1 MDGSKEIYKMKVL
14 KFGGTSVA
22 NSESLSSVLKIIQ
35 KQKKPVAVVVSALA
49 GITDLLMEMLSLA
62 QSGEDHYKE
71 GIAEIEKRHLEIIK
85 KFVPIQHQSAII
97 SFLKKNLNE
106 LESRL
111 DAIHLLEEATPKN
124 NASISSY
131 GEILSSNIIQEV
143 FSYHDIDSVLKD
155 SRALIKTEIHNGKE
169 VVNQTLSQ
177 ENIRNYFKDNSSH
190 VVLLPGFIASN
201 ADSETTTLGRGGS
214 DYSAA
219 IIASAI
225 SSEVLEIWT
234 DVSGMFTAHPKIVAQ
249 AKPIKKLTYYEAM
262 ELSHFGAKVIFP
274 PTLQPIIEK
283 NIPIVIKNTFAP
295 EDLGTLID
303 DSPVVENGEIVKG
316 ISHIDNVALINLE
329 GSGMIGITGFSK
341 RFFEALSDENINVIM
356 ITQASSEHS
365 ICIGV
370 REDEAIAAK
379 KVIDEKFAFE
389 ISIKKVSPAQIEK
402 NMVNIAV
409 VGEKMKDHQGISGKL
424 FSSLGAN
431 NINIRAIAQGASERN
446 ISIIIDKK
454 NVSKA
459 INTLHESFFEAQIK
473 ELNLFVTG
481 VGNVGSKLLE
491 QIEKQ
496 TEYLIEN
503 LRLKIRVIA
512 ISNSKKMILGTEAM
526 DLSRWKS
533 ELDKSDT
540 KANTDL
546 FFEHAKKLNLRNSI
560 FVDNTAS
567 ELIAKEYARYLNN
580 SIGVVTCNKIA
591 AADELVNYLNL
602 KKISRKFGSPFL
614 FETNVGAGLPIID
627 TLNNLIASGDQI
639 IKIQA
644 VLSGSLNFV
653 FNHFSK
659 GSSFH
664 DVVLEAQKQG
674 YTEPDPKIDLSG
686 IDVARKILILAR
698 ESGLKI
704 ELSEIENESFLP
716 QESLETKDNYS
727 FFESLKKYSDHFE
740 KMLENAEKEGA
751 KMKYVAQLENGKAKV
766 GIQLVKKGHDF
777 YNLEGSDNIILFY
790 TNRYKEQPLIVKG
803 AGAGADVT
811 ASGIF
816 ADIIRIG
823 KQ

>member
-1 MDGSKEIYKMKVL
+1 MKVL

-22 NSESLSSVLKIIQ
+22 NAESLSNVLKIVQ
-35 KQKKPVAVVVSALA
+35 KQKGPAAVIVSALG
-49 GITDLLMEMLSLA
+49 GITDLLMEMLSSA
-62 QSGEDHYKE
+62 QSGKQEYRK
-71 GIAEIEKRHLEIIK
+71 GFLEIETRHMNIIK
-85 KFVPIQHQSAII
+85 TFVPIGYQSAII
-97 SFLKKNLNE
+97 SFLKKNLND
-106 LESRL
+106 LEAQL

-124 NASISSY
+124 FATISSY
-131 GEILSSNIIQEV
+131 GEILSSRIIQEV
-143 FSYHDIDSVLKD
+143 FLYNDIDSVYQD
-155 SRALIKTEIHNGKE
+155 SRNLIKTVFHDGRQ
-169 VVNQTLSQ
+169 VLDQ
-177 ENIRNYFKDNSSH
+177 ESSENAITSFFNENKSTT
-190 VVLLPGFIASN
+190 VLLPGYIASN
-201 ADSETTTLGRGGS
+201 ENGETTTLGRGGS

-225 SSEVLEIWT
+225 NAEVLEIWT
-234 DVSGMFTAHPKIVAQ
+234 DVSGMYTAHPKIVAQ
-249 AKPIKKLTYYEAM
+249 AKPIDKLSYYEAM
-262 ELSHFGAKVIFP
+262 ELSHFGAKVIYP

-283 NIPIVIKNTFAP
+283 NIPILIKNSFAP
-295 EDLGTLID
+295 EDPGTIID
-303 DSPVVENGEIVKG
+303 DTPIIENGEIVKG
-316 ISHIDNVALINLE
+316 ISHIDKVALINLE

-341 RFFEALSDENINVIM
+341 RLFEALSAAKINVIM

-370 REDEAIAAK
+370 REEDAMAAK
-379 KVIDEKFAFE
+379 KAIDEKFAFE
-389 ISIKKVSPAQIEK
+389 ISIKKVLPAQVEK
-402 NMVNIAV
+402 DMVNIAV
-409 VGEKMKDHQGISGKL
+409 VGEKMKDHQGISGKV

-459 INTLHESFFEAQIK
+459 INTLHESFFEAQVK

-491 QIEKQ
+491 QIDNQ
-496 TEYLIEN
+496 TDYLIEN

-512 ISNSKKMILGTEAM
+512 ISNSKKMVLGTDAM
-526 DLSRWKS
+526 ELPQWDTILEES
-533 ELDKSDT
+533 ET
-540 KANTDL
+540 KANVDL

-567 ELIAKEYARYLNN
+567 EVIAKEYARYLNN
-580 SIGVVTCNKIA
+580 NIGVVTCNKIA
-591 AADELVNYLNL
+591 AADALNNYLNL
-602 KKISRKFGSPFL
+602 KKISRKYGSPYL

-653 FNHFSK
+653 FNNFKK
-659 GSSFH
+659 GVKFH
-664 DVVLEAQKQG
+664 DVVLEAQQQG

-698 ESGLKI
+698 ESGMKI
-704 ELSEIENESFLP
+704 ELEAIENESFLP
-716 QESLETKDNYS
+716 EACLNTKDNKS
-727 FFESLKKYSDHFE
+727 FFESLLQHNDHFE
-740 KMLENAEKEGA
+740 KMLENAEKHGA
-751 KMKYVAQLENGKAKV
+751 KMKYVAQLENGKAQV
-766 GIQLVKKGHDF
+766 GIQLVKEGHDF

-790 TNRYKEQPLIVKG
+790 TNRYSAQPLIVKG

>member
-1 MDGSKEIYKMKVL
+1 MKVL

-22 NSESLSSVLKIIQ
+22 NSKNLTNVLKIVQ
-35 KQKKPVAVVVSALA
+35 KQKYPIAVVVSALG
-49 GITDLLMEMLSLA
+49 GITDLLMDMLSLA
-62 QSGEDHYKE
+62 QSGDDNYKNHLPLV
-71 GIAEIEKRHLEIIK
+71 EKRHLETIK
-85 KFVPIQHQSAII
+85 SCVPIQHQSAII
-97 SFLKKNLNE
+97 SFLKKHLNE

-124 NASISSY
+124 NAAISAY
-131 GEILSSNIIQEV
+131 GELLSSNIIQEI
-143 FSYHDIDSVLKD
+143 FSFNGIDSVLKD
-155 SRALIKTEIHNGKE
+155 SRDLITTLHHNGRE
-169 VVNQTLSQ
+169 VVDQLTSEDNIKNFFK
-177 ENIRNYFKDNSSH
+177 ENTAN

-201 ADSETTTLGRGGS
+201 ASGETTTLGRGGS

-219 IIASAI
+219 LIASATE
-225 SSEVLEIWT
+225 SEVLEIWT

-249 AKPIKKLTYYEAM
+249 AKPIEKLTYYEAM
-262 ELSHFGAKVIFP
+262 ELSHFGAKVIYP

-283 NIPIVIKNTFAP
+283 KIPIVIKNTFAP
-295 EDLGTLID
+295 EDAGTLID

-370 REDEAIAAK
+370 KEEEALAAK

-389 ISIKKVSPAQIEK
+389 ISINKVAPAIIEK

-454 NVSKA
+454 NVTKA
-459 INTLHESFFEAQIK
+459 INTLHESFFEAQVK

-496 TEYLIEN
+496 TNYLIEN

-512 ISNSKKMILGTEAM
+512 ISNSKKMVFEEEGLN
-526 DLSRWKS
+526 LSNWK
-533 ELDKSDT
+533 T
-540 KANTDL
+540 KLQESKTNANRVS
-546 FFEHAKKLNLRNSI
+546 FFEYAKKLNLRNSI

-567 ELIAKEYARYLNN
+567 EVIAKEYAQYLNN
-580 SIGVVTCNKIA
+580 NIGVVTCNKIA
-591 AADELVNYLNL
+591 AADELNNYLNL
-602 KKISRKFGSPFL
+602 KKISRKFGSPYL

-653 FNHFSK
+653 FNNFK
-659 GSSFH
+659 AGASFH
-664 DVVLEAQKQG
+664 DVVLEAQQQG

-698 ESGLKI
+698 ESGMSI
-704 ELSEIENESFLP
+704 ELDEIENESFLP
-716 QESLETKDNYS
+716 QECLDTKDNKS
-727 FFESLKKYSDHFE
+727 FFESLIQYSGHFE
-740 KMLENAEKEGA
+740 KMLENAEKKDA

-766 GIQLVKKGHDF
+766 GIQLVKEGHDF

>member
-1 MDGSKEIYKMKVL
+1 MKVL

-22 NSESLSSVLKIIQ
+22 NAESLSNVLKIVQ
-35 KQKKPVAVVVSALA
+35 KQKGSTAVVVSALG
-49 GITDLLMEMLSLA
+49 GITDLLMEMLSSA
-62 QSGEDHYKE
+62 QSGKQEYRK
-71 GIAEIEKRHLEIIK
+71 GFLEIETRHMNIIK
-85 KFVPIQHQSAII
+85 TFVPIGNQSAII
-97 SFLKKNLNE
+97 SFLKKNLND
-106 LESRL
+106 LEAQL

-124 NASISSY
+124 FATISSY
-131 GEILSSNIIQEV
+131 GEILSSRIIQEV
-143 FSYHDIDSVLKD
+143 FLYNDIDSVYLD
-155 SRALIKTEIHNGKE
+155 SRNIIKTIFHDGRQ
-169 VVNQTLSQ
+169 VLDQ
-177 ENIRNYFKDNSSH
+177 ESSENAITSFFNENKSTT
-190 VVLLPGFIASN
+190 VLLPGYIASN
-201 ADSETTTLGRGGS
+201 ENGETTTLGRGGS

-225 SSEVLEIWT
+225 NAEVLEIWT
-234 DVSGMFTAHPKIVAQ
+234 DVSGMYTAHPKIVAQ
-249 AKPIKKLTYYEAM
+249 AKPIDKLSYYEAM
-262 ELSHFGAKVIFP
+262 ELSHFGAKVIYP

-283 NIPIVIKNTFAP
+283 NIPILIKNSFAP
-295 EDLGTLID
+295 EDRGTIID
-303 DSPVVENGEIVKG
+303 DTPIIENGEIVKG
-316 ISHIDNVALINLE
+316 ISHIDKVALINLE

-341 RFFEALSDENINVIM
+341 RLFEALSAAKINVIM

-370 REDEAIAAK
+370 REEDAMAAK
-379 KVIDEKFAFE
+379 KAIDEKFAFE
-389 ISIKKVSPAQIEK
+389 ISIKKVLPAQVEK
-402 NMVNIAV
+402 DMVNIAV
-409 VGEKMKDHQGISGKL
+409 VGEKMKDHQGISGKV

-459 INTLHESFFEAQIK
+459 INTLHESFFEAQVK

-491 QIEKQ
+491 QIDNQ
-496 TEYLIEN
+496 TDYLIEN

-512 ISNSKKMILGTEAM
+512 ISNSKKMVLGTDAM
-526 DLSRWKS
+526 ELPQWDTILEES
-533 ELDKSDT
+533 ET
-540 KANTDL
+540 KANVDL

-567 ELIAKEYARYLNN
+567 EVIAKEYARYLNN
-580 SIGVVTCNKIA
+580 NIGVVTCNKIA
-591 AADELVNYLNL
+591 AADALNNYLNL
-602 KKISRKFGSPFL
+602 KKISRKYGSPYL

-653 FNHFSK
+653 FNNFKK
-659 GSSFH
+659 GVKFH
-664 DVVLEAQKQG
+664 DVVLEAQQQG

-698 ESGLKI
+698 ESGMKI
-704 ELSEIENESFLP
+704 ELEAIENESFLP
-716 QESLETKDNYS
+716 EACLNTKDNKS
-727 FFESLKKYSDHFE
+727 FFESLLQHNDHFE
-740 KMLENAEKEGA
+740 KMLENAEKHGA
-751 KMKYVAQLENGKAKV
+751 KMKYVAQLENGKAQV
-766 GIQLVKKGHDF
+766 GIQLVKEGHDF

-790 TNRYKEQPLIVKG
+790 TNRYSAQPLIVKG

>member
-1 MDGSKEIYKMKVL
+1 MKVL

-22 NSESLSSVLKIIQ
+22 NSKSLNKVLEIIKNQ
-35 KQKKPVAVVVSALA
+35 NDSIVVVVSALA

-62 QSGEDHYKE
+62 ESRKDNFKSNLSK
-71 GIAEIEKRHLEIIK
+71 IEKLHLEPIK
-85 KFVPIQHQSAII
+85 KCIPIQNQSAII
-97 SFLKKNLNE
+97 SYLKKHLNE

-111 DAIHLLEEATPKN
+111 DAIFLLEEVTKKN
-124 NASISSY
+124 NASVASY
-131 GEILSSNIIQEV
+131 GEILSSNIIHEI
-143 FSYHDIDSVLKD
+143 FKHNKIDSELKD
-155 SRALIKTEIHNGKE
+155 ARELIQTSTHNGIE
-169 VVNQTLSQ
+169 VVNEKITDQQ
-177 ENIRNYFKDNSSH
+177 IKNYFSNNKSR
-190 VVLLPGFIASN
+190 VVIVPGFIACNKSGV
-201 ADSETTTLGRGGS
+201 TTTLGRGGS

-219 IIASAI
+219 IIANSVEADMF
-225 SSEVLEIWT
+225 EIWT
-234 DVSGMFTAHPKIVAQ
+234 DVSGIYTAHPKIVTQ
-249 AKPIKKLTYYEAM
+249 AKPIKKLSYYEAM
-262 ELSHFGAKVIFP
+262 ELSHFGAKVIYP

-283 NIPIVIKNTFAP
+283 NIPIVVKNTFAP
-295 EDLGTLID
+295 HDLGTLID
-303 DSPVVENGEIVKG
+303 SSKISENPEIVKG

-341 RFFEALSDENINVIM
+341 RLFEALSDVHINVIM

-370 REDEAIAAK
+370 KEEDSAIAK
-379 KVIDEKFAFE
+379 KAIDNKFDFE
-389 ISIKKVSPAQIEK
+389 ISLNKVAPAKIEK
-402 NMVNIAV
+402 NMVNIAI

-424 FSSLGAN
+424 FSTLGAN

-454 NVSKA
+454 NVVKA
-459 INTLHESFFEAQIK
+459 INTLHESFFESQIK

-496 TEYLIEN
+496 TDYLKEN
-503 LRLKIRVIA
+503 LRLKFRVIA
-512 ISNSKKMILGTEAM
+512 ISNSRKMILSEKNIN
-526 DLSRWKS
+526 LKNWK
-533 ELDKSDT
+533 ETLDESNS
-540 KANTDL
+540 KADREL
-546 FFEHAKKLNLRNSI
+546 FFTHVKKLNLRNSI
-560 FVDNTAS
+560 FVDNTANKI
-567 ELIAKEYARYLNN
+567 IAQEYDRYLNN
-580 SIGVVTCNKIA
+580 NIGVVTCNKIA
-591 AADELVNYLNL
+591 AADELKNYLNL
-602 KKISRKFGSPFL
+602 KKISRKFGSPYL

-653 FNHFSK
+653 FNNFKK

-664 DVVLEAQKQG
+664 DVVLQAQKEG

-686 IDVARKILILAR
+686 VDVARKILILAR
-698 ESGLKI
+698 ESGMNI
-704 ELSEIENESFLP
+704 ELEEIENESFLP
-716 QESLETKDNYS
+716 EACLSTKDNKS
-727 FFESLKKYSDHFE
+727 FFDSLIKHSMHFD
-740 KMLENAEKEGA
+740 KMLEDATNKNS

-766 GIQLVKKGHDF
+766 GIQLVKEGHDF

-790 TNRYKEQPLIVKG
+790 TNRYNKQPLIVKG

>member
-1 MDGSKEIYKMKVL
+1 MKVL

-22 NSESLSSVLKIIQ
+22 NSKSLNKVLEIIKNQ
-35 KQKKPVAVVVSALA
+35 NDSIVVVVSALA
-49 GITDLLMEMLSLA
+49 GITNLLVEMLSLA
-62 QSGEDHYKE
+62 ESRKDNFKSNLSK
-71 GIAEIEKRHLEIIK
+71 IEKLHLEPIK
-85 KFVPIQHQSAII
+85 KCIPIQNQSAII
-97 SFLKKNLNE
+97 SFLKKHLNE

-111 DAIHLLEEATPKN
+111 DAIFLLEEVTKKN
-124 NASISSY
+124 NASVASY
-131 GEILSSNIIQEV
+131 GEILSSNIIHEIFKYNQ
-143 FSYHDIDSVLKD
+143 IDSELKD
-155 SRALIKTEIHNGKE
+155 ARELIQTSTYNGIE
-169 VVNQTLSQ
+169 VVNEKITDQQ
-177 ENIRNYFKDNSSH
+177 IKNYFSNNKSR
-190 VVLLPGFIASN
+190 VVIVPGFIARNKSGV
-201 ADSETTTLGRGGS
+201 TTTLGRGGS

-219 IIASAI
+219 IIANAVEADI
-225 SSEVLEIWT
+225 FEIWT
-234 DVSGMFTAHPKIVAQ
+234 DVSGIYTAHPKIVTQ
-249 AKPIKKLTYYEAM
+249 AKPIKKLSYYEAM
-262 ELSHFGAKVIFP
+262 ELSHFGAKVIYP

-283 NIPIVIKNTFAP
+283 NIPIVVKNTFAP
-295 EDLGTLID
+295 HDLGTIID
-303 DSPVVENGEIVKG
+303 SSKISENPEIVKG

-329 GSGMIGITGFSK
+329 GSGMIGISGFSK
-341 RFFEALSDENINVIM
+341 RLFEALSDVHINVIM

-370 REDEAIAAK
+370 KEEDSAIAK
-379 KVIDEKFAFE
+379 KAIDNKFNFE
-389 ISIKKVSPAQIEK
+389 ISLNKVAPAKIEK

-424 FSSLGAN
+424 FSTLGAN

-454 NVSKA
+454 NVVKA
-459 INTLHESFFEAQIK
+459 INTLHESFFESQIK

-496 TEYLIEN
+496 TDYLKEI
-503 LRLKIRVIA
+503 LRLKFRVIA
-512 ISNSKKMILGTEAM
+512 ISNSKKMILSEKNIN
-526 DLSRWKS
+526 LKNWK
-533 ELDKSDT
+533 ETLDESDS
-540 KANTDL
+540 KADREL
-546 FFEHAKKLNLRNSI
+546 FFTHVKKLNLRNSI
-560 FVDNTAS
+560 FVDNTANKI
-567 ELIAKEYARYLNN
+567 IAQEYDRYLNN
-580 SIGVVTCNKIA
+580 NIGVVTCNKIA
-591 AADELVNYLNL
+591 AADELKNYLNL
-602 KKISRKFGSPFL
+602 KKISRKFGSPYL

-653 FNHFSK
+653 FNNFKK

-664 DVVLEAQKQG
+664 DVVLQAQKEG

-686 IDVARKILILAR
+686 VDVARKILILAR
-698 ESGLKI
+698 ESGMNI
-704 ELSEIENESFLP
+704 ELEEIENESFLP
-716 QESLETKDNYS
+716 EACLSTKDNKS
-727 FFESLKKYSDHFE
+727 FFDSLIKYSNHFD
-740 KMLENAEKEGA
+740 KMLEDANNKNS

-766 GIQLVKKGHDF
+766 GIQLVKEGHDF

-790 TNRYKEQPLIVKG
+790 TNRYNKQPLIVKG

>member
-1 MDGSKEIYKMKVL
+1 MKVL

-22 NSESLSSVLKIIQ
+22 NSKNLTNVLKIVQ
-35 KQKKPVAVVVSALA
+35 KQKYPIAVVVSALG
-49 GITDLLMEMLSLA
+49 GITDLLMDMLSLA
-62 QSGEDHYKE
+62 QSGDDNYKNHLPLV
-71 GIAEIEKRHLEIIK
+71 EKRHLETIK
-85 KFVPIQHQSAII
+85 SCVPIQHQSAII
-97 SFLKKNLNE
+97 SFLKKHLNE

-124 NASISSY
+124 NAAISAY
-131 GEILSSNIIQEV
+131 GELLSSNIIQEI
-143 FSYHDIDSVLKD
+143 FSFNGIDSVLKD
-155 SRALIKTEIHNGKE
+155 SRDLITTLHHNGRE
-169 VVNQTLSQ
+169 VVDQLTSEDNIKNFFK
-177 ENIRNYFKDNSSH
+177 ENTAN

-201 ADSETTTLGRGGS
+201 ASGETTTLGRGGS

-219 IIASAI
+219 LIASATE
-225 SSEVLEIWT
+225 SEVLEIWT
-234 DVSGMFTAHPKIVAQ
+234 DVSGMYTAHPKIVAQ
-249 AKPIKKLTYYEAM
+249 AKPIEKLTYYEAM
-262 ELSHFGAKVIFP
+262 ELSHFGAKVIYP

-283 NIPIVIKNTFAP
+283 KIPIVIKNTFAP
-295 EDLGTLID
+295 EDAGTLID

-370 REDEAIAAK
+370 KEEEALAAK

-389 ISIKKVSPAQIEK
+389 ISINKVAPAIIEK

-454 NVSKA
+454 NVTKA
-459 INTLHESFFEAQIK
+459 INTLHESFFEAQVK

-496 TEYLIEN
+496 TNYLIEN

-512 ISNSKKMILGTEAM
+512 ISNSKKMVLEEEGL
-526 DLSRWKS
+526 DLSNWK
-533 ELDKSDT
+533 T
-540 KANTDL
+540 KLQESKTNANRVS
-546 FFEHAKKLNLRNSI
+546 FFEYAKKLNLRNSI

-567 ELIAKEYARYLNN
+567 EVIAKEYAQYLNN
-580 SIGVVTCNKIA
+580 NIGVVTCNKIA
-591 AADELVNYLNL
+591 AADELNNYLNL
-602 KKISRKFGSPFL
+602 KKISRKFGSPYL

-653 FNHFSK
+653 FNNFK
-659 GSSFH
+659 AGASFH
-664 DVVLEAQKQG
+664 DVVLEAQQQG
-674 YTEPDPKIDLSG
+674 YTEPDP
-686 IDVARKILILAR
+686 
-698 ESGLKI
+698 
-704 ELSEIENESFLP
+704 
-716 QESLETKDNYS
+716 
-727 FFESLKKYSDHFE
+727 
-740 KMLENAEKEGA
+740 
-751 KMKYVAQLENGKAKV
+751 
-766 GIQLVKKGHDF
+766 
-777 YNLEGSDNIILFY
+777 
-790 TNRYKEQPLIVKG
+790 
-803 AGAGADVT
+803 
-811 ASGIF
+811 
-816 ADIIRIG
+816 
-823 KQ
+823 

>member
-1 MDGSKEIYKMKVL
+1 MKVL

-22 NSESLSSVLKIIQ
+22 NAESLSNVLKIVQ
-35 KQKKPVAVVVSALA
+35 KQKGSTAVVVSALG
-49 GITDLLMEMLSLA
+49 GITDLLMEMLSSA
-62 QSGEDHYKE
+62 QSGKQEYRK
-71 GIAEIEKRHLEIIK
+71 GFLEIETRHMNIIK
-85 KFVPIQHQSAII
+85 TFVPIGYQSAII
-97 SFLKKNLNE
+97 SFLKKNLND
-106 LESRL
+106 LEAQL

-124 NASISSY
+124 FATISSY
-131 GEILSSNIIQEV
+131 GEILSSRIIQEV
-143 FSYHDIDSVLKD
+143 FLYNDIDSVYLD
-155 SRALIKTEIHNGKE
+155 SRNIIKTIFHDGRQ
-169 VVNQTLSQ
+169 VLDQ
-177 ENIRNYFKDNSSH
+177 ESSENAITSFFNENKSTT
-190 VVLLPGFIASN
+190 VLLPGYIASN
-201 ADSETTTLGRGGS
+201 ENGETTTLGRGGS

-225 SSEVLEIWT
+225 NAEVLEIWT
-234 DVSGMFTAHPKIVAQ
+234 DVSGMYTAHPKIVAQ
-249 AKPIKKLTYYEAM
+249 AKPIDKLSYYEAM
-262 ELSHFGAKVIFP
+262 ELSHFGAKVIYP

-283 NIPIVIKNTFAP
+283 NIPILIKNSFAP
-295 EDLGTLID
+295 EDRGTIID
-303 DSPVVENGEIVKG
+303 DTPIIENGEIVKG
-316 ISHIDNVALINLE
+316 ISHIDKVALINLE

-341 RFFEALSDENINVIM
+341 RLFEALSAAKINVIM

-370 REDEAIAAK
+370 REEDAMAAK
-379 KVIDEKFAFE
+379 KAIDEKFAFE
-389 ISIKKVSPAQIEK
+389 ISIKKVLPAQVEK
-402 NMVNIAV
+402 DMVNIAV
-409 VGEKMKDHQGISGKL
+409 VGEKMKDHQGISGKV

-459 INTLHESFFEAQIK
+459 INTLHESFFEAQVK

-491 QIEKQ
+491 QINNQ
-496 TEYLIEN
+496 TDYLIEN

-512 ISNSKKMILGTEAM
+512 ISNSKKMVLGTDAM
-526 DLSRWKS
+526 ELSQWNTILEES
-533 ELDKSDT
+533 ET
-540 KANTDL
+540 KANVDL

-567 ELIAKEYARYLNN
+567 EVIAKEYARYLNN
-580 SIGVVTCNKIA
+580 NIGVVTCNKIA
-591 AADELVNYLNL
+591 AADALNNYLNL
-602 KKISRKFGSPFL
+602 KKISRKYGSPYL

-653 FNHFSK
+653 FNNFKK
-659 GSSFH
+659 GVKFH
-664 DVVLEAQKQG
+664 DVVLEAQQQG

-698 ESGLKI
+698 ESGMKI
-704 ELSEIENESFLP
+704 ELEAIENESFLP
-716 QESLETKDNYS
+716 EACLNTKDNKS
-727 FFESLKKYSDHFE
+727 FFESLLQHNDHFE
-740 KMLENAEKEGA
+740 KMLENAEKHGA
-751 KMKYVAQLENGKAKV
+751 KMKYVAQLENGKAQV
-766 GIQLVKKGHDF
+766 GIQLVKEGHDF

-790 TNRYKEQPLIVKG
+790 TNRYSAQPLIVKG

>member
-1 MDGSKEIYKMKVL
+1 
-14 KFGGTSVA
+14 
-22 NSESLSSVLKIIQ
+22 
-35 KQKKPVAVVVSALA
+35 
-49 GITDLLMEMLSLA
+49 
-62 QSGEDHYKE
+62 
-71 GIAEIEKRHLEIIK
+71 
-85 KFVPIQHQSAII
+85 
-97 SFLKKNLNE
+97 
-106 LESRL
+106 
-111 DAIHLLEEATPKN
+111 
-124 NASISSY
+124 
-131 GEILSSNIIQEV
+131 
-143 FSYHDIDSVLKD
+143 
-155 SRALIKTEIHNGKE
+155 
-169 VVNQTLSQ
+169 
-177 ENIRNYFKDNSSH
+177 
-190 VVLLPGFIASN
+190 
-201 ADSETTTLGRGGS
+201 LGRGGS

-225 SSEVLEIWT
+225 NAEVLEIWT
-234 DVSGMFTAHPKIVAQ
+234 DVSGMYTAHPKIVAQ
-249 AKPIKKLTYYEAM
+249 AKPIDKLSYYEAM
-262 ELSHFGAKVIFP
+262 ELSHFGAKVIYP

-283 NIPIVIKNTFAP
+283 NIPILIKNSFAP
-295 EDLGTLID
+295 EDPGTIID
-303 DSPVVENGEIVKG
+303 DTPIIENGEIVKG
-316 ISHIDNVALINLE
+316 ISHIDKVALINLE

-341 RFFEALSDENINVIM
+341 RLFEALSAAKINVIM

-370 REDEAIAAK
+370 REEDAMAAK
-379 KVIDEKFAFE
+379 KAIDEKFAFE
-389 ISIKKVSPAQIEK
+389 ISIKKVLPAQVEK
-402 NMVNIAV
+402 DMVNIAV
-409 VGEKMKDHQGISGKL
+409 VGEKMKDHQGISGKV

-459 INTLHESFFEAQIK
+459 INTLHESFFEAQVK

-491 QIEKQ
+491 QIDNQ
-496 TEYLIEN
+496 TDYLIEN

-512 ISNSKKMILGTEAM
+512 ISNSKKMVLGTDAM
-526 DLSRWKS
+526 ELSQWDTILEES
-533 ELDKSDT
+533 ET
-540 KANTDL
+540 KANVDL

-567 ELIAKEYARYLNN
+567 EVIAKEYARYLNN
-580 SIGVVTCNKIA
+580 NIGVVTCNKIA
-591 AADELVNYLNL
+591 AADALNNYLNL
-602 KKISRKFGSPFL
+602 KKISRKYGSPYL

-653 FNHFSK
+653 FNNFKK
-659 GSSFH
+659 GVKFH
-664 DVVLEAQKQG
+664 DVVLEAQQQG

-698 ESGLKI
+698 ESGMKI
-704 ELSEIENESFLP
+704 ELEAIENESFLP
-716 QESLETKDNYS
+716 EACLNTKDNKS
-727 FFESLKKYSDHFE
+727 FFESLLQHNDHFE
-740 KMLENAEKEGA
+740 KMLENAEKHGA
-751 KMKYVAQLENGKAKV
+751 KMKYVAQLENGKAQV
-766 GIQLVKKGHDF
+766 GIQLVKEGHDF

-790 TNRYKEQPLIVKG
+790 TNRYSAQPLIVKG

>member
-1 MDGSKEIYKMKVL
+1 MKVL

-22 NSESLSSVLKIIQ
+22 NAESLSNVLKIVQ
-35 KQKKPVAVVVSALA
+35 KQKESTAVIVSALG
-49 GITDLLMEMLSLA
+49 GITDLLMEMLSSA
-62 QSGEDHYKE
+62 QSGKQEYRK
-71 GIAEIEKRHLEIIK
+71 GFLEIETRHMNIIK
-85 KFVPIQHQSAII
+85 TFVPIGNQSAII
-97 SFLKKNLNE
+97 SFLKKNLND
-106 LESRL
+106 LEAQL

-124 NASISSY
+124 FATISSY
-131 GEILSSNIIQEV
+131 GEILSSRIIQEV
-143 FSYHDIDSVLKD
+143 FLYNDIDSVYQD
-155 SRALIKTEIHNGKE
+155 SRNIIKTIFHDGRQVLDQESSENAITSFFKE
-169 VVNQTLSQ
+169 NKSTT
-177 ENIRNYFKDNSSH
+177 
-190 VVLLPGFIASN
+190 VLLPGYIASN
-201 ADSETTTLGRGGS
+201 ENGETTTLGRGGS

-225 SSEVLEIWT
+225 NAEVLEIWT
-234 DVSGMFTAHPKIVAQ
+234 DVSGMYTAHPKIVAQ
-249 AKPIKKLTYYEAM
+249 AKPIDKLSYYEAM
-262 ELSHFGAKVIFP
+262 ELSHFGAKVIYP

-283 NIPIVIKNTFAP
+283 NIPILIKNSFAP
-295 EDLGTLID
+295 EDPGTIID
-303 DSPVVENGEIVKG
+303 DTPIIENGEIVKG
-316 ISHIDNVALINLE
+316 ISHIDKVALINLE

-341 RFFEALSDENINVIM
+341 RLFEALSAAKINVIM

-370 REDEAIAAK
+370 REEDAMAAK
-379 KVIDEKFAFE
+379 KAIDEKFAFE
-389 ISIKKVSPAQIEK
+389 ISIKKVLPAQVEK
-402 NMVNIAV
+402 DMVNIAV
-409 VGEKMKDHQGISGKL
+409 VGEKMKDHQGISGKV

-459 INTLHESFFEAQIK
+459 INTLHESFFEAQVK

-491 QIEKQ
+491 QINNQ
-496 TEYLIEN
+496 TDYLIEN

-512 ISNSKKMILGTEAM
+512 ISNSKKMVLGTDAM
-526 DLSRWKS
+526 ELSQWDTILEES
-533 ELDKSDT
+533 ET
-540 KANTDL
+540 KANVDL

-567 ELIAKEYARYLNN
+567 EVIAKEYARYLNN
-580 SIGVVTCNKIA
+580 NIGVVTCNKIA
-591 AADELVNYLNL
+591 AADALNNYLNL
-602 KKISRKFGSPFL
+602 KKISRKYGSPYL

-653 FNHFSK
+653 FNNFKK
-659 GSSFH
+659 GVKFH
-664 DVVLEAQKQG
+664 DVVLEAQQQG

-698 ESGLKI
+698 ESGMKI
-704 ELSEIENESFLP
+704 ELEAIENESFLP
-716 QESLETKDNYS
+716 EACLNTKDNKS
-727 FFESLKKYSDHFE
+727 FFESLLQHNDHFE
-740 KMLENAEKEGA
+740 KMLENAEKHGA
-751 KMKYVAQLENGKAKV
+751 KMKYVAQLENGKAQV
-766 GIQLVKKGHDF
+766 GIQLVKEGHDF

-790 TNRYKEQPLIVKG
+790 TNRYSAQPLIVKG

>member
-1 MDGSKEIYKMKVL
+1 MKVL

-22 NSESLSSVLKIIQ
+22 NAESLSNVLKIVQ
-35 KQKKPVAVVVSALA
+35 KQKGPAAVIVSALG
-49 GITDLLMEMLSLA
+49 GITDLLMEMLSSA
-62 QSGEDHYKE
+62 QSGKQEYRK
-71 GIAEIEKRHLEIIK
+71 GFLEIETRHMNIIK
-85 KFVPIQHQSAII
+85 TFVPIGYQSAII
-97 SFLKKNLNE
+97 SFLKKNLND
-106 LESRL
+106 LEAQL

-124 NASISSY
+124 FATISSY
-131 GEILSSNIIQEV
+131 GEILSSRIIQEV
-143 FSYHDIDSVLKD
+143 FLYNDIDSVYQD
-155 SRALIKTEIHNGKE
+155 SRNLIKTVFHDGRQ
-169 VVNQTLSQ
+169 VLDQ
-177 ENIRNYFKDNSSH
+177 ESSENAITSFFNENKSTT
-190 VVLLPGFIASN
+190 VLLPGYIASN
-201 ADSETTTLGRGGS
+201 ENGETTTLGRGGS

-225 SSEVLEIWT
+225 NAEVLEIWT
-234 DVSGMFTAHPKIVAQ
+234 DVSGMYTAHPKIVAQ
-249 AKPIKKLTYYEAM
+249 AKPIDKLSYYEAM
-262 ELSHFGAKVIFP
+262 ELSHFGAKVIYP

-283 NIPIVIKNTFAP
+283 NIPILIKNSFAP
-295 EDLGTLID
+295 EDPGTIID
-303 DSPVVENGEIVKG
+303 DTPIIENGEIVKG
-316 ISHIDNVALINLE
+316 ISHIDKVALINLE

-341 RFFEALSDENINVIM
+341 RLFEALSAAKINVIM

-370 REDEAIAAK
+370 REEDAMAAK
-379 KVIDEKFAFE
+379 KAIDEKFAFE
-389 ISIKKVSPAQIEK
+389 ISIKKVLPAQVEK
-402 NMVNIAV
+402 DMVNIAV
-409 VGEKMKDHQGISGKL
+409 VGEKMKDHQGISGKV

-459 INTLHESFFEAQIK
+459 INTLHESFFEAQVK

-491 QIEKQ
+491 QIDNQ
-496 TEYLIEN
+496 TDYLIEN

-512 ISNSKKMILGTEAM
+512 ISNSKKMVLGTDAM
-526 DLSRWKS
+526 ELSQWDTILEES
-533 ELDKSDT
+533 ET
-540 KANTDL
+540 KANVDL

-567 ELIAKEYARYLNN
+567 EVIAKEYARYLNN
-580 SIGVVTCNKIA
+580 NIGVVTCNKIA
-591 AADELVNYLNL
+591 AADALNNYLNL
-602 KKISRKFGSPFL
+602 KKISRKYGSPYL

-653 FNHFSK
+653 FNNFKK
-659 GSSFH
+659 GVKFH
-664 DVVLEAQKQG
+664 DVVLEAQQQG

-698 ESGLKI
+698 ESGMKI
-704 ELSEIENESFLP
+704 ELEAIENESFLP
-716 QESLETKDNYS
+716 EACLNTKDNKS
-727 FFESLKKYSDHFE
+727 FFESLLQHNDHFE
-740 KMLENAEKEGA
+740 KMLENAEKHGA
-751 KMKYVAQLENGKAKV
+751 KMKYVAQLENGKAQV
-766 GIQLVKKGHDF
+766 GIQLVKEGHDF

-790 TNRYKEQPLIVKG
+790 TNRYSAQPLIVKG